1 MKCGECLHFLEF
13 EDDPVR
19 GLCQRYPP
27 SGRVKSV
34 EPIFI
39 ASLDRYK
46 YETSRWETVVM
57 NVDKCGEFK
66 ADASK

>member
-1 MKCGECLHFLEF
+1 MTCEECLHFSAF

-19 GLCQRYPP
+19 GLCRRYPP
-27 SGRVKSV
+27 SGRVKV

-39 ASLDRYK
+39 ASLDKYK

-57 NVDKCGEFK
+57 DVDWCGEFK

>member
-1 MKCGECLHFLEF
+1 MHFLEF

-19 GLCQRYPP
+19 GLCRRYPP
-27 SGRVKSV
+27 SDRVQSV

-39 ASLDRYK
+39 PALDKYK
-46 YETSRWETVVM
+46 YETSRWQIVVM
-57 NVDKCGEFK
+57 NVDWCGEFK